1 MSRAYREAVYR
12 DVRKGRGN
20 KKKEIALILFDL
32 SVSFIFVQLSR
43 QERMLQ
49 E

>member
-1 MSRAYREAVYR
+1 MQGTARFAWKRE
-12 DVRKGRGN
+12 
-20 KKKEIALILFDL
+20 KKEIALILFDL
-32 SVSFIFVQLSR
+32 SVSFIFVQLRR